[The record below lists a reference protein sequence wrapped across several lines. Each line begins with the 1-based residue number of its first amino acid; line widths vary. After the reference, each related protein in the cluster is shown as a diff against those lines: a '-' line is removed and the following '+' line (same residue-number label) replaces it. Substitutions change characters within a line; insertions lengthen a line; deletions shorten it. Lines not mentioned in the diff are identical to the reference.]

1 MSTLRTITGFKERL
15 AGGGARPNLFEVEI
29 PAFPTS
35 ITNLWNAAAGGE
47 SETFKFLCKTASL
60 PASTIASIDVP
71 FRGRTLKVAG
81 DRSFDVWNVT
91 IINDENFKLRT
102 AFESWMNVM
111 NRLENATG
119 ATSPSSYMVDA
130 YVHQLGRGAGTRES
144 TNNSNNVNSSA
155 ITPLRTYKF
164 NSIFPTNVSA
174 IDLSYDSENSIE
186 EYSVEFQVLYWTAGE
201 GSTNGVD
208 ATNTIIK

>member
-35 ITNLWNAAAGGE
+35 ITSSWNVAPGEE

-102 AFESWMNVM
+102 AFERWMNHM
-111 NRLENATG
+111 NKLENATG
-119 ATSPSSYMVDA
+119 ATNPSSYMVDA

-144 TNNSNNVNSSA
+144 IKNSESLDKTE
-155 ITPLRTYKF
+155 IPPLRTYKF

-186 EYSVEFQVLYWTAGE
+186 EYSVEFQVLYWTAGK
-201 GSTNGVD
+201 GPSNGTD
-208 ATNTIIK
+208 ATNAIIN